1 MFSLRF
7 SILWRV
13 LLLFALLLL
22 ISAAAAQIILTAV
35 AQNMFVQTSTHS
47 LQNQAWLLA
56 RQVEPMLKTD
66 PSGQTI
72 GPFVEQNAYE
82 LGLRLSI
89 YLKEQRISIDS
100 QPEAPDVQRLALE
113 PEMQQALAGNT
124 NSRIRR
130 RELSVEDALLVA
142 VPLRP
147 QGEVAGALRL
157 SIPLARLQQDTASL
171 VRNAL
176 LLTIAWVLLAV
187 ILASLLIYQITYPL
201 RLITR
206 SLLTTDDEQLK
217 VPAQTD
223 RLDEIGQL
231 SRAVNQMITRYHAQ
245 IEALSAE
252 QTTFSAVLNH
262 MTDGIIIVDRDGIVR
277 MINPAAQSIFNI
289 SEQEAINKR
298 LVEVVRQ
305 HQLVEL
311 WQDCLRTGAQQN
323 ATIETTPDRL
333 SLEGIAT
340 TLGETLPGS
349 ILLVFRDLTRL
360 RRLEMVRRDFVSN
373 VSHEL
378 RTPLAS
384 LKALAETLNEGALE
398 DPPAARRFL
407 KRMDSEIDNLAQ
419 MVQELLELS
428 RIESGRVPLER
439 TLTFPYQLI
448 HSAIERMQLQ
458 AERAAIKLHTDCDTG
473 LPPIYVDPQRL
484 EQVMI
489 NLLHN
494 AIKFT
499 PPGGE
504 IKLSAYQEAN
514 NIVFYVKDSGVG
526 IAQEALERIFE
537 RFYKADR
544 ARSGGGTGLGLSI
557 ARHLVEAHGGKIW
570 AQSQPG
576 KGSTFYFSIPK

>member
-1 MFSLRF
+1 MFSLRS
-7 SILWRV
+7 SILWRI
-13 LLLFALLLL
+13 LLLFVLLLL
-22 ISAAAAQIILTAV
+22 ISAATTQIALTAV
-35 AQNMFVQTSTHS
+35 AQNMLIQTSTHS
-47 LQNQAWLLA
+47 LQNQALLLA
-56 RQVEPMLKTD
+56 QQATSMLKAD
-66 PSGQTI
+66 PSGQIIT
-72 GPFVEQNAYE
+72 PFVEQNAHE
-82 LGLRLSI
+82 LELRISI
-89 YLKEQRISIDS
+89 YLKEQRIAIDS
-100 QPEAPDVQRLALE
+100 QPEALDVQRLALE

-130 RELSVEDALLVA
+130 RELSLEDALLVA
-142 VPLRP
+142 VPLYT
-147 QGEVAGALRL
+147 QDKVAGALRL
-157 SIPLARLQQDTASL
+157 SIPLARLQQDSALL

-176 LLTIAWVLLAV
+176 LLTIAWVFLAGV
-187 ILASLLIYQITYPL
+187 LASLLIHQITHPL

-206 SLLTTDDEQLK
+206 SLLTTDDERLK
-217 VPAQTD
+217 VPTQTD

-231 SRAVNQMITRYHAQ
+231 TRAVNQIITRYHAQ
-245 IEALSAE
+245 IETLSAE
-252 QTTFSAVLNH
+252 QTTFSAVLSH
-262 MTDGIIIVDRDGIVR
+262 MTDGIIIVDRDGTVK

-298 LVEVVRQ
+298 LVEVVRH

-311 WQDCLRTGAQQN
+311 WQDCIRTGTQQS
-323 ATIETTPDRL
+323 TTLETTPDRL

-349 ILLVFRDLTRL
+349 ILLLFRDLTRL

-407 KRMDSEIDNLAQ
+407 KRMDSEIDNLTQ

-439 TLTFPYQLI
+439 TLTFPSQLI

-458 AERAAIKLHTDCDTG
+458 AERAAIKLHTDCDTE
-473 LPPIYVDPQRL
+473 LPAIYVDPQRL

-526 IAQEALERIFE
+526 IAPEALERIFE

-544 ARSGGGTGLGLSI
+544 SRSGGGTGLGLSI